1 MKTIKIDNKE
11 LSAILSDNK
20 VDFPKYSTLILNLA
34 NQTAGGTKPKVVGQ
48 MSELIQKFQGKKL
61 DEWEQWYLKQHPEAI
76 SNATNKIVEMIQNFR
91 DVMDKIDKELIE
103 KWVRD
108 LVIAKTF
115 IGLKFQEA
123 ILFKIASLANQKCRF
138 ATPEEE
144 ARGIDGFI
152 GKHGVSIKPATYLAK
167 KDLLAGKIGVPI
179 VYYEKLKEG
188 IKVTF
193 PEELLQN

>member
-115 IGLKFQEA
+115 MA
-123 ILFKIASLANQKCRF
+123 
-138 ATPEEE
+138 
-144 ARGIDGFI
+144 
-152 GKHGVSIKPATYLAK
+152 
-167 KDLLAGKIGVPI
+167 
-179 VYYEKLKEG
+179 
-188 IKVTF
+188 
-193 PEELLQN
+193 